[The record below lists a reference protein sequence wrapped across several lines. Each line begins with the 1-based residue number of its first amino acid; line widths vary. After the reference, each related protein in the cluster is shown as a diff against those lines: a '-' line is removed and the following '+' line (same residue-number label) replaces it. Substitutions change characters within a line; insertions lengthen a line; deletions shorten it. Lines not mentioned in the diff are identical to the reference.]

1 MHLLV
6 TDRLT
11 CPRCG
16 PEFGLIL
23 LADRTG
29 GDRRVLDGTLGCA
42 NCRDGFPVR
51 DGFGDLR
58 APPRGDLPEGRAEA
72 PDAGDPDE
80 AERLQALLGI
90 VQGPGMVALVGR
102 PATHARVLADRIEG
116 VEILAVD
123 AGAAG
128 WPEEDR
134 ITRFVA
140 RPGLPV
146 FSRTLRGVVVDG
158 SLGAHWVDEAARVLA
173 PRNRLVVVEAGEETV
188 GRLEDAGLQLLAA
201 EAGTV
206 VAARA

>member
-23 LADRTG
+23 LAHRTG
-29 GDRRVLDGTLGCA
+29 GERRVLDGELGCA
-42 NCRDGFPVR
+42 NCRDQFPIR
-51 DGFGDLR
+51 EGFGDLR
-58 APPRGDLPEGRAEA
+58 APPRGELPPGTADG
-72 PDAGDPDE
+72 PDQGDPEE

-90 VQGPGMVALVGR
+90 VRGPGMVALVGG
-102 PATHARVLADRIEG
+102 PARHARLLAERIEG

-123 AGAAG
+123 PGTAR
-128 WPEEDR
+128 WPEESR
-134 ITRFVA
+134 VTRFVA

-146 FSRTLRGVVVDG
+146 FSLTLRGVVLDG
-158 SLGAHWVDEAARVLA
+158 SLGDRWVAESARVTA
-173 PRNRLVVVEAGEETV
+173 PRNRVVVVRAGEETPE
-188 GRLEDAGLQLLAA
+188 RLEEAGLQVLAA

>member
-29 GDRRVLDGTLGCA
+29 GDRRVLEGALGCA
-42 NCRDGFPVR
+42 NCRDRFPVR

-58 APPRGDLPEGRAEA
+58 APPRGALPPGKVAG
-72 PDAGDPDE
+72 PDQGDPEE

-90 VQGPGMVALVGR
+90 VQGPGTVALVGD
-102 PATHARVLADRIEG
+102 PARHARALTGRMEG
-116 VEILAVD
+116 VEVLAVD
-123 AGAAG
+123 AGTAL
-128 WPEEDR
+128 WPEEEGISR
-134 ITRFVA
+134 LVS

-146 FSRTLRGVVVDG
+146 FSRTLRGVVLDG
-158 SLGAHWVDEAARVLA
+158 SLGPRWLAEAARVTAL
-173 PRNRLVVVEAGEETV
+173 RSRVVVVHAAEDAGE
-188 GRLEDAGLQLLAA
+188 RLEEAGLQLLAT

>member
-16 PEFGLIL
+16 PRFGLIL
-23 LADRTG
+23 LAHRTG
-29 GDRRVLDGTLGCA
+29 GDRRVLDGELGCA
-42 NCRDGFPVR
+42 NCRDQFPVR

-58 APPRGDLPEGRAEA
+58 TPPRGELPQGRVSGPDEGDAE
-72 PDAGDPDE
+72 E
-80 AERLQALLGI
+80 AERLQALLSI
-90 VQGPGMVALVGR
+90 VRGPGMVALVGD
-102 PATHARVLADRIEG
+102 PARHARELARRIEG
-116 VEILAVD
+116 VEVLAVD
-123 AGAAG
+123 AGTAA
-128 WPEEDR
+128 WPEEER

-146 FSRTLRGVVVDG
+146 FGLTLRGVVVDG
-158 SLGAHWVDEAARVLA
+158 SLPGGWMEEAARVTA
-173 PRNRLVVVEAGEETV
+173 PRNRVVVVNAGDDA
-188 GRLEDAGLQLLAA
+188 GPRLEEAGLQVLAA